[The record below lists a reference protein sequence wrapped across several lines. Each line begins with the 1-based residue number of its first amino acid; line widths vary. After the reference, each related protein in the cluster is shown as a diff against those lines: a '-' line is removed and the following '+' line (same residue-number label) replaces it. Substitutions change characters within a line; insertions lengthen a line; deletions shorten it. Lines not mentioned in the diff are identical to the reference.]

1 MTLYN
6 QNNFK
11 KEMIIF
17 AFLCLLLEATLIVS
31 DVLTF
36 KITSFLFIIFS
47 LPALLYP
54 LSYAIGDSLTEAY
67 GRKTTLVILALAIS
81 IEVVFDLIIS
91 YAATVHNIDDQHY
104 YEAFKYSLGKTYIAA
119 FGVMIASIL
128 GFATNTTIMYFLK
141 SKFSYRSFPA
151 RSICSSLSGEIVF
164 TIVASAILFHAAP
177 NIDRMEI
184 LRLII
189 ASSILKLFFSIS
201 YAFPAF
207 WVAKQLLRK
216 NDGGL
221 ETLRI
226 TDIKKLNDKAGE
238 SIFNFQILGKRV
250 GFSACSKEV
259 SLNMYCALNK
269 ADQNL
274 IESDLKGKIH
284 SELEQWTEAK
294 NDPQKRIVDR
304 WNERDWSRDN
314 TSTFA

>member
-17 AFLCLLLEATLIVS
+17 AFLCFLLEATLIVS

-36 KITSFLFIIFS
+36 KITGFLFVIFS

-67 GRKTTLVILALAIS
+67 GRKTTLVILTLAIS

-91 YAATVHNIDDQHY
+91 YAATIHNIDDQYY
-104 YEAFKYSLGKTYIAA
+104 YEAFKYTLGKTYIAG
-119 FGVMIASIL
+119 FGVMFASIL
-128 GFATNTTIMYFLK
+128 GFATNTTAMYFLK

-189 ASSILKLFFSIS
+189 SSSILKLFFSIS

-207 WVAKQLLRK
+207 WVAKQLLSRDA
-216 NDGGL
+216 NDPA
-221 ETLRI
+221 TLNI
-226 TDIKKLNDKAGE
+226 TNIKKLGDKPGE
-238 SIFNFQILGKRV
+238 SIFNFHILGKRV

-259 SLNMYCALNK
+259 SLNMYCALSK

-274 IESDLKGKIH
+274 IESDLKGKLH
-284 SELEQWTEAK
+284 SQLEQWTEAK
-294 NDPQKRIVDR
+294 NDQQKRIGDR
-304 WNERDWSRDN
+304 RNERNWSGN
-314 TSTFA
+314 SASTFA